1 MNNNLKITCPKCKA
15 TFDAGDAFNAH
26 FENAQIENEKKLKEA
41 AQLEIA
47 LERLTVEQRA
57 QATPLRVARLA
68 RDQLQ
73 MRNPAPGITQYVTR
87 PGLAREAS
95 Q

>member
-41 AQLEIA
+41 KQQAEQAAENKFKSQIEKQQEEIQA
-47 LERLTVEQRA
+47 VKKAESKKRLK
-57 QATPLRVARLA
+57 RLIKKS
-68 RDQLQ
+68 RFILSNQKKI
-73 MRNPAPGITQYVTR
+73 N
-87 PGLAREAS
+87 
-95 Q
+95 